1 MDKIKSTGN
10 AVKLLFVSNS
20 CWSIYNFRLDI
31 IEYLIETGY
40 EVHIAATRDD
50 FSILL
55 VNIGCKLH
63 DIKFN
68 NRRLNPVED
77 LQLFY
82 ALKSLYKKIKPAL
95 IFHYVIK
102 PNIYGSLA
110 ASQLKIPSVAVIT
123 GLGYAFAKRNWLSW
137 FVIKLY
143 KTALRNAYSI
153 WMLNQNDKE
162 LFQQKNIVDP
172 QKIMVLHGE
181 GINTQKFKSVLKRN
195 ADHVFTFLMA
205 TRLLWSKGVGL
216 FAEASEILHKKGLV
230 FECQVIGFF
239 EPDHPDSISL
249 EQFEDWKNK
258 KIFTC
263 FGFSENV
270 VPFFENADCFV
281 LPSYYQEGIPRSLL
295 EAGAMQIPAITSNND
310 GCAVVIKDG
319 VNGFICEMN
328 NAEDLAVKME
338 KILLMQPEVLQEMGR
353 SGRELILQKFD
364 VKFVIEKYIGLIN
377 QLNLK

>member
-1 MDKIKSTGN
+1 MNKSNSTGN
-10 AVKLLFVSNS
+10 VKLLFVSNS
-20 CWSIYNFRLDI
+20 CWSIYNFRLEV
-31 IEYLIETGY
+31 IEYLIKAGY
-40 EVHIAATRDD
+40 EIHIAATRDD
-50 FSILL
+50 FAILL

-77 LQLFY
+77 IQLFY
-82 ALKSLYKKIKPAL
+82 ALKALYKKIRPAL

-102 PNIYGSLA
+102 PNVYGSLA

-123 GLGYAFAKRNWLSW
+123 GLGYAFARHNWLSS

-143 KTALRNAYSI
+143 KFALRNTYSV

-162 LFQQKNIVDP
+162 LFQKKNIADLK
-172 QKIMVLHGE
+172 KIMVLHGE
-181 GINTQKFKSVLKRN
+181 GINTQKFKPALKKKT
-195 ADHVFTFLMA
+195 DHVFTFLMA
-205 TRLLWSKGVGL
+205 TRMLWSKGVGL
-216 FAEASEILHKKGLV
+216 FAEASEILHRKGLI

-249 EQFEDWKNK
+249 EQFEEWKNK
-258 KIFTC
+258 KIFNC

-270 VPFFENADCFV
+270 IPFFENADCFV

-295 EAGAMQIPAITSNND
+295 EAGAMQIPAITSDNE
-310 GCAVVIKDG
+310 GCTAVIKDG
-319 VNGFICEMN
+319 INGFICEKN
-328 NAEDLAVKME
+328 SAEDLAIKME
-338 KILLMQPEVLQEMGR
+338 KMLHTKPDTLQKMGQ
-353 SGRELILQKFD
+353 SGRELILQEFD
-364 VKFVIEKYIGLIN
+364 VKFVIEKYVNLIN